1 MSRSLTR
8 AWAPVPLKGQ
18 SSRIA
23 PRFASTLRATSFTG
37 IGSVLVS
44 ITIVPRLADAP
55 SSAATS
61 ARAYAEGS
69 EVMTISVRRATSRGL
84 LAATPPARA
93 CSARRRGT
101 TSKPVTRNPER
112 MRFADIAE
120 PMIPSPII
128 PTVCCFIAPSF
139 SVDPSANTLPFSL
152 KKGGGVA
159 GPGSNL
165 LVGVDIGGTFTD
177 CVVLGRGGDITATKA
192 PSTPGNFAEGM
203 LAAMQVAAERLGFS
217 FEKFCGEIAVLTHGT
232 TVGTNA
238 LIQRKGAKVGL
249 ITTQGHEDAIHI
261 MRGSRGVSSRDI
273 ARVVHFPSSQKPV
286 PIEPKRL
293 IEGVSERVD
302 CFGEVVVPLNESEA
316 ESAIGRLVEAGV
328 EAIGVC
334 FLWSFKYPR
343 HEQRV
348 KEMILNIAPNLFVSC
363 STDIA
368 PKWGEYERVTATALN
383 AYIGPVMAKY
393 LGNLDGQLKKS
404 GYRQPLQI
412 TQCGGGSLARVDPA
426 AKTLAVGPE
435 SAGADPGPVC
445 YGKGGTIATVTD
457 ADVVLGTINPD
468 NFLGGRIK
476 LDKRKAVDSVQRIAS
491 ALGLS
496 LMEAAS
502 GIARIAEFKM
512 ADIIRKTTVEKGFDP
527 RDFVLFAFGGAG
539 PAHAGVFA
547 RELGVQKVIV
557 PQKEIAS
564 TWCAFGAASADI
576 LHVYEQVDIQAS
588 PFDAA
593 RVNASLEALETRANE
608 QMDRDGIAG
617 PRRHYQFSLDMRH
630 KGQINEVEVMLP
642 EKRVSG
648 SLWGPLHQRF
658 YARYEQLY
666 GSGSSYGEARLE
678 IVTLRLRATAATPRP
693 KLSATKKL
701 RAKIDPKA
709 ARGKRQI
716 YWSDLKKSAATPIL
730 DGAFLVP
737 GNAVKGPA
745 VIETTDTTVVVH
757 PGRSLKVDAYGN
769 FEINFGK
776 QA

>member
-1 MSRSLTR
+1 
-8 AWAPVPLKGQ
+8 
-18 SSRIA
+18 
-23 PRFASTLRATSFTG
+23 
-37 IGSVLVS
+37 
-44 ITIVPRLADAP
+44 
-55 SSAATS
+55 
-61 ARAYAEGS
+61 
-69 EVMTISVRRATSRGL
+69 
-84 LAATPPARA
+84 
-93 CSARRRGT
+93 
-101 TSKPVTRNPER
+101 
-112 MRFADIAE
+112 
-120 PMIPSPII
+120 
-128 PTVCCFIAPSF
+128 
-139 SVDPSANTLPFSL
+139 
-152 KKGGGVA
+152 
-159 GPGSNL
+159 
-165 LVGVDIGGTFTD
+165 
-177 CVVLGRGGDITATKA
+177 
-192 PSTPGNFAEGM
+192 
-203 LAAMQVAAERLGFS
+203 
-217 FEKFCGEIAVLTHGT
+217 
-232 TVGTNA
+232 
-238 LIQRKGAKVGL
+238 
-249 ITTQGHEDAIHI
+249 

-273 ARVVHFPSSQKPV
+273 AKVVHFPSSQKPV
-286 PIEPKRL
+286 PIVPKRL

-302 CFGEVVVPLNESEA
+302 CFGEVVVPLNESQAEA
-316 ESAIGRLVEAGV
+316 AIRRLVVQGV

-348 KEMILNIAPNLFVSC
+348 KEMIRKIAPELFVSC

-393 LGNLDGQLKKS
+393 LGSLDGELKKS
-404 GYRQPLQI
+404 GYKQPLQI
-412 TQCGGGSLARVDPA
+412 TQCGGGSISVDRAIESPLLTLDSGPVSGVTGSLYLGKVMDVPNIITTDMGGTSFDVGIIYGGQPAYSFVSNVAQYEYFLPKVDIQAIGSGGGSLARVDAA

-476 LDKRKAVDSVQRIAS
+476 LDKKKAVDAVQRIAS

-502 GIARIAEFKM
+502 GIAKIAEFKM

-593 RVNASLEALETRANE
+593 RVNAALDSLEKKANA
-608 QMDRDGIAG
+608 QMDRDGIAEL
-617 PRRHYQFSLDMRH
+617 RRHCQFSLDMRH
-630 KGQINEVEVMLP
+630 KGQINEVEVTLP
-642 EKRVSG
+642 EKRVKDA
-648 SLWGPLHQRF
+648 LFEPLRRRF
-658 YARYEQLY
+658 TARYEQLY

-701 RAKIDPKA
+701 NAKIDPKA
-709 ARGKRQI
+709 GRGRRDI
-716 YWSDLKKSAATPIL
+716 YWADLKKTAETPIY

-737 GNAVKGPA
+737 GNAIKGPA

-757 PGRSLKVDAYGN
+757 PRHSLKVDAFGN

-776 QA
+776 K

>member
-1 MSRSLTR
+1 
-8 AWAPVPLKGQ
+8 
-18 SSRIA
+18 
-23 PRFASTLRATSFTG
+23 
-37 IGSVLVS
+37 
-44 ITIVPRLADAP
+44 
-55 SSAATS
+55 
-61 ARAYAEGS
+61 
-69 EVMTISVRRATSRGL
+69 
-84 LAATPPARA
+84 
-93 CSARRRGT
+93 
-101 TSKPVTRNPER
+101 
-112 MRFADIAE
+112 
-120 PMIPSPII
+120 
-128 PTVCCFIAPSF
+128 
-139 SVDPSANTLPFSL
+139 
-152 KKGGGVA
+152 VA
-159 GPGSNL
+159 GPASNL

-177 CVVLGRGGDITATKA
+177 CVALDRSGRITATKA

-203 LAAMQVAAERLGFS
+203 LAAMRVAAERLGLS
-217 FEKFCGEIAVLTHGT
+217 FEQFCSEIAVLTHGT

-238 LIQRKGAKVGL
+238 LIQRKGARVGL
-249 ITTQGHEDAIHI
+249 ITTRGHEDAIHI

-286 PIEPKRL
+286 PIVPKRL

-316 ESAIGRLVEAGV
+316 ETAIERLVEAGA

-348 KEMILNIAPNLFVSC
+348 KEMIRKIAPNLFVSC

-412 TQCGGGSLARVDPA
+412 TQCGGGSVSVDRAIESPLLTLDSGPVSGVTGSLYLGKVMEIPNIITTDMGGTSFDVGIIYGGQPAYSFVSNVAQYEYFLPKVDIQAIGSGGGSLARVDAA

-476 LDKRKAVDSVQRIAS
+476 LDRKKAVDSVQRIAS

-496 LMEAAS
+496 LNEAAS

-588 PFDAA
+588 PFEAA
-593 RVNASLEALETRANE
+593 RVNASLESLEKRASE

-642 EKRVSG
+642 EKRVGG
-648 SLWGPLHQRF
+648 SLWGRLHQRF

-678 IVTLRLRATAATPRP
+678 IVTLRLRASAATPRP
-693 KLSATKKL
+693 KLSTTKKMST
-701 RAKIDPKA
+701 KIDRKA
-709 ARGKRQI
+709 ARGKRDI
-716 YWSDLKKSAATPIL
+716 YWADLKKTVATPIY

-737 GNAVKGPA
+737 GNAIKGPA

-776 QA
+776 S

>member
-1 MSRSLTR
+1 M
-8 AWAPVPLKGQ
+8 P
-18 SSRIA
+18 
-23 PRFASTLRATSFTG
+23 
-37 IGSVLVS
+37 
-44 ITIVPRLADAP
+44 
-55 SSAATS
+55 
-61 ARAYAEGS
+61 
-69 EVMTISVRRATSRGL
+69 
-84 LAATPPARA
+84 
-93 CSARRRGT
+93 
-101 TSKPVTRNPER
+101 
-112 MRFADIAE
+112 
-120 PMIPSPII
+120 
-128 PTVCCFIAPSF
+128 
-139 SVDPSANTLPFSL
+139 
-152 KKGGGVA
+152 

-177 CVVLGRGGDITATKA
+177 CVVLGRGGRITATKA
-192 PSTPGNFAEGM
+192 PSTPGDFAGGM
-203 LAAMQVAAERLGFS
+203 IAAMRGAAGRLGLS
-217 FEKFCGEIAVLTHGT
+217 FEQFCSEIAVLTHGT

-238 LIQRKGAKVGL
+238 LIQRKGARVGL
-249 ITTQGHEDAIHI
+249 ITTRGHEDAIHI

-273 ARVVHFPSSQKPV
+273 AKVVHFPSSQKPV
-286 PIEPKRL
+286 PIVPKRL

-316 ESAIGRLVEAGV
+316 ETAIKRLVEAGV

-348 KEMILNIAPNLFVSC
+348 KEMIGKIAPNLFVSC

-368 PKWGEYERVTATALN
+368 PKWGESLN

-412 TQCGGGSLARVDPA
+412 TQCGGGSVSVDRAIESPLLTLDSGPVSGVTGSLYLGKVMDVPNIITTDMGGTSFDVGIIYGGQPAYSFVSNVAQYEYFLPKVDIQAIGSGGGSLARVDPA

-476 LDKRKAVDSVQRIAS
+476 LDRKKAVDSVQGIAS

-512 ADIIRKTTVEKGFDP
+512 ADMIRKTTVEKGFDP

-593 RVNASLEALETRANE
+593 RVNASLEALEKRASE

-617 PRRHYQFSLDMRH
+617 ARRHYQFSLDMRH
-630 KGQINEVEVMLP
+630 RGQINEVEVMLP
-642 EKRVSG
+642 EKRVG
-648 SLWGPLHQRF
+648 GPLWGPLHQRF

-693 KLSATKKL
+693 KLSATKRL
-701 RAKIDPKA
+701 SAKISPKA
-709 ARGKRQI
+709 ASGKRSI
-716 YWSDLKKSAATPIL
+716 YWADLKKTAATPIY
-730 DGAFLVP
+730 DGALLAP
-737 GNAVKGPA
+737 GNRIKGPA

-757 PGRSLKVDAYGN
+757 PGRSLRVDAFGN
-769 FEINFGK
+769 FEIVFGK
-776 QA
+776 S